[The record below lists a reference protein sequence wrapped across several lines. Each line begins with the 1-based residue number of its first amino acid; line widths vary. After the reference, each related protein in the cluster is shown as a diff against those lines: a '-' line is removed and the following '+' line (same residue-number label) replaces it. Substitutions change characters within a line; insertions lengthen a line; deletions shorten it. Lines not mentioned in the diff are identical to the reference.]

1 MIFSASSTSI
11 PRYLTVLS
19 LCVSKEELNST
30 WIPGSP
36 MDQRGKRKAM
46 KLLIINETDAMRAQL
61 LRWAD

>member
-1 MIFSASSTSI
+1 
-11 PRYLTVLS
+11 
-19 LCVSKEELNST
+19 
-30 WIPGSP
+30 